1 MRPLGGTQQNSGYPK
16 SIRQMTQFLQQINCR
31 EGKKELRGNPEI
43 ADPEDTNQLQST
55 DFI

>member
-43 ADPEDTNQLQST
+43 ADPEDINQLQST